1 MFKTWLNKLEQLAG
15 GGPGG
20 GKRIVSFRI
29 LLLLG
34 LVGIGLML
42 LQSFLAIQVK
52 QPDAPV
58 SPLQSGPGS
67 ALAASGSG
75 MQEDNETALFRK
87 YEEAYERELKAI
99 LEKIVGVSHVEV
111 MVTVESTE
119 EITVEK
125 NSQDNQQVTSEKDT
139 SGATRHITDI
149 NRNTNT
155 VMMQKGGEEK
165 PLVIKTT
172 KPKIRGVVVVA
183 RGAENLTVKQM
194 IVEAV
199 ERGLDVPA
207 HKISVVPHKQS

>member
-1 MFKTWLNKLEQLAG
+1 MFKTWLTKLEQLAG

-42 LQSFLAIQVK
+42 LQSFFAIQVK
-52 QPDAPV
+52 QPEAPV
-58 SPLQSGPGS
+58 APDQPEPGGI
-67 ALAASGSG
+67 LAAPVSG
-75 MQEDNETALFRK
+75 MQEDSETALFRK
-87 YEEAYERELKAI
+87 YEETYERELKSI
-99 LEKIVGVSHVEV
+99 LEKIVGVSLVEV

-125 NSQDNQQVTSEKDT
+125 NSQDTQQVTSEKDT
-139 SGATRHITDI
+139 SGATRHITDV
-149 NRNTNT
+149 NRNTNA
-155 VMMQKGGEEK
+155 VMVQQGGEEK